1 MSCSFHWSVG
11 HVSQLAHN
19 DFTTW
24 ELPVGGSSFVSSHSS
39 ALSSG
44 WYCFSHQVKNKQ
56 TNTAISQVRNT
67 SCQLHPL
74 NRHITRASCTEYACN
89 HLASCDMYK
98 FLSVVAYLLL
108 TLFIEA
114 ASADSVF
121 LKIDLPK
128 GVSLSLPKNWVV
140 LTENSRITLQ
150 SFVES
155 ISGSGDING
164 DAEIPFAANYYE
176 NSETIGIVNLRY
188 YNGITISQ
196 DDVRSLSKSDIEQVD
211 IALRQAIVPLM
222 QKTSMQVVEWKGSVR
237 KPINGIQCIVTEYR
251 RRSASDASVFRVRL
265 FRVLAQ
271 ERSYTLTTS
280 YNEDKEQY
288 MSAITDRIISSLQM

>member
-1 MSCSFHWSVG
+1 
-11 HVSQLAHN
+11 
-19 DFTTW
+19 
-24 ELPVGGSSFVSSHSS
+24 
-39 ALSSG
+39 
-44 WYCFSHQVKNKQ
+44 
-56 TNTAISQVRNT
+56 
-67 SCQLHPL
+67 
-74 NRHITRASCTEYACN
+74 
-89 HLASCDMYK
+89 MYK

-271 ERSYTLTTS
+271 ERSYTPTTS
-280 YNEDKEQY
+280 YNEDKKQY